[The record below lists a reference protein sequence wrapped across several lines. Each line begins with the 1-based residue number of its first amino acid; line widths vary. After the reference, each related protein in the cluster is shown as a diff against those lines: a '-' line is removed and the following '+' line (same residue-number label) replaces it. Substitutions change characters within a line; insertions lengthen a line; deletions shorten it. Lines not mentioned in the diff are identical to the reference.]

1 MKRMLVSIASFVAAS
16 LPGLAG
22 AESPF
27 SHEPGPT
34 AAVATQA
41 GLDVDEAED
50 FEGAHPMFG
59 VVLGYRFATGTEP
72 FVAGS
77 LGAGGHE
84 AAFLS
89 YAIGVRQRI
98 RFGILE
104 PFVELGLGQVSD
116 NSQGPLA
123 LVGGGGLDVRIT
135 PTWSAGAAAGHYVS
149 DDVFTGGYGSLDWY
163 ARGQITFR
171 FGR

>member
-1 MKRMLVSIASFVAAS
+1 ASKQVREIAAARPLLRGPRMKPMLVSMASLVGAS

-27 SHEPGPT
+27 SHDPGPT

-41 GLDVDEAED
+41 GIDLDDAED
-50 FEGAHPMFG
+50 FAGARPMLG
-59 VVLGYRFATGTEP
+59 VELGYRFATGTEP

-89 YAIGVRQRI
+89 YAIGVRQRV
-98 RFGILE
+98 RFG
-104 PFVELGLGQVSD
+104 
-116 NSQGPLA
+116 
-123 LVGGGGLDVRIT
+123 
-135 PTWSAGAAAGHYVS
+135 
-149 DDVFTGGYGSLDWY
+149 
-163 ARGQITFR
+163 
-171 FGR
+171 